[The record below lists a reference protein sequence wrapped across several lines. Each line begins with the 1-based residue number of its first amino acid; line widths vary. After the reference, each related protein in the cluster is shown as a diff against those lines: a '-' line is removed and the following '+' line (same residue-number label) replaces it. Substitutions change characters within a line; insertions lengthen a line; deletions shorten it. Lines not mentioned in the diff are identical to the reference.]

1 MVRSAQDPESS
12 RRQRGRELNESGG
25 DSLLIGMKIPPQM
38 SCGPSEPA
46 ITWVG
51 EFFFYYLLLQLYPG
65 LGSNKAAKNIHLQ
78 VSCVCL
84 HVP

>member
-1 MVRSAQDPESS
+1 MDVRSAQGPESS

-25 DSLLIGMKIPPQM
+25 DSLLIGMKIPSQM

-51 EFFFYYLLLQLYPG
+51 EFSLLLFTATVVSWSG
-65 LGSNKAAKNIHLQ
+65 L
-78 VSCVCL
+78 
-84 HVP
+84 